1 MQSAAG
7 QDLMLRDQPL
17 ILVVDDE
24 PLILTMAKEIL
35 TSEGYQVETAGNGN
49 QALEA
54 LQKHAFDL
62 VLTDMMMPDMS
73 GMDLVQHL
81 RLHHPETLALVFTG
95 YANYQDAVEAVKL
108 GAFDYLSKPVQPEI
122 LRHAIGRA
130 LEYQRLVR
138 AQKDLE
144 MVFQGAQ
151 ALGWQAVELVST
163 TREAAVLN
171 ALRERIQ
178 RQEDLNEVGRQFLQ
192 AAQQLVEVTNS
203 SIFLFDAVRG
213 EFCGLA
219 AVGPDV
225 DGKLGERITAQGIM
239 GYVAN
244 HRRPLLVPDLRRERQ
259 FALLARRH
267 SYQTNSFMVIPL
279 TGYKF
284 WGVINLADRQD
295 GLPFGP
301 RDLFLGWLLG
311 RLLVEFL
318 ETSNPVVEET
328 DFPLTAPWI
337 SKELPV
343 GLAFLDENLAI
354 IHSNP
359 ALKRLVGLEEQVLTG
374 REIFPLLGLSALD
387 QATLEA
393 AFRKALTT
401 KESQEFFSIKTQAQE
416 DAVRYL
422 GVRMVPLPAGR
433 EAGRAL
439 LLVDDVTELETL
451 KQRLHLYEHLAIMG
465 KLTLCVAHEL
475 NNPLD
480 GIRRYLSLALMK
492 KDDAKEVERYLAEV
506 QKGLQK
512 MSLSIK
518 SLMFSANPYK
528 APPRASDNLCNLL
541 QDAIKIMMF
550 QASDQRV
557 QVGFLPPA
565 EFGNLMV
572 EADLYYVFINIIKN
586 ALQAMPHGGELK
598 VHGFLHNHQIEIAF
612 EDTGAGLSSEELD
625 KIFQPF
631 YSTKQGV
638 QGLGLGLP
646 ICQKILDRYGGRLV
660 VESHP
665 GRGTKMR
672 VILPHS
678 EPGGSDGH

>member
-1 MQSAAG
+1 
-7 QDLMLRDQPL
+7 MLRDQPL

-24 PLILTMAKEIL
+24 PLILNMAKEIL
-35 TSEGYQVETAGNGN
+35 NAEGYQVETAGDGK

-54 LQKHAFDL
+54 LQTHSFDL
-62 VLTDMMMPDMS
+62 VLTDMMMPDMT
-73 GMDLVQHL
+73 GMELVRHL
-81 RLHHPETLALVFTG
+81 RHHHPGTLAIVFTG
-95 YANYQDAVEAVKL
+95 YANYEDAVGAVKL
-108 GAFDYLSKPVQPEI
+108 GAFDYLPKPVQPEI

-138 AQKDLE
+138 AEKDLE
-144 MVFQGAQ
+144 TVFQGAE

-163 TREAAVLN
+163 TKEAAALN
-171 ALRERIQ
+171 ALRERT
-178 RQEDLNEVGRQFLQ
+178 REQEDLKEVGRQFLQ
-192 AAQQLVEVTNS
+192 VAQELVQVTNS

-213 EFCGLA
+213 EFSGLA

-225 DGKLGERITAQGIM
+225 EVKVGERIAAQGIM
-239 GYVAN
+239 GYVAS
-244 HRRPLLVPDLRRERQ
+244 HRRPLLVPDLRQDRQ
-259 FALLARRH
+259 FALLARRP
-267 SYQTNSFMVIPL
+267 SYQTNSFMIIPL
-279 TGYKF
+279 SGYKF

-295 GLPFGP
+295 GMPFGA

-311 RLLVEFL
+311 RLLVEVL
-318 ETSNPVVEET
+318 ETGKFEDEEA
-328 DFPLTAPWI
+328 DLPLSAPWI

-343 GLAFLDENLAI
+343 GLTFLDENLAI

-359 ALKRLVGLEEQVLTG
+359 AMMQLVGLEGETLAG
-374 REIFPLLGLSALD
+374 REIFPLLGLSAQD
-387 QATLEA
+387 RETLEG
-393 AFRKALTT
+393 AFRKAITT
-401 KESQEFFSIKTQAQE
+401 QESQEFFSIKTIARE
-416 DAVRYL
+416 NAVRYL
-422 GVRMVPLPAGR
+422 GVRMVPLPADKEGPR
-433 EAGRAL
+433 GL
-439 LLVDDVTELETL
+439 LLVNDVTELETL

-492 KDDAKEVERYLAEV
+492 KDDPKEVERYLGEV

-512 MSLSIK
+512 MATSIK

-528 APPRASDNLCNLL
+528 APPRANDSLSNLL

-557 QVGFLPPA
+557 QVDFHPPV

-586 ALQAMPHGGELK
+586 ALQAMPHGGDLK

-678 EPGGSDGH
+678 EPGGADGR

>member
-1 MQSAAG
+1 MMRFGFPGFGSRRTFFPLLSSKRTTQCQNRPESRGLTFTIAG
-7 QDLMLRDQPL
+7 
-17 ILVVDDE
+17 
-24 PLILTMAKEIL
+24 
-35 TSEGYQVETAGNGN
+35 G
-49 QALEA
+49 
-54 LQKHAFDL
+54 
-62 VLTDMMMPDMS
+62 
-73 GMDLVQHL
+73 
-81 RLHHPETLALVFTG
+81 
-95 YANYQDAVEAVKL
+95 
-108 GAFDYLSKPVQPEI
+108 
-122 LRHAIGRA
+122 
-130 LEYQRLVR
+130 
-138 AQKDLE
+138 
-144 MVFQGAQ
+144 
-151 ALGWQAVELVST
+151 
-163 TREAAVLN
+163 
-171 ALRERIQ
+171 
-178 RQEDLNEVGRQFLQ
+178 
-192 AAQQLVEVTNS
+192 
-203 SIFLFDAVRG
+203 
-213 EFCGLA
+213 
-219 AVGPDV
+219 
-225 DGKLGERITAQGIM
+225 
-239 GYVAN
+239 
-244 HRRPLLVPDLRRERQ
+244 LLVPDLRQDRQ
-259 FALLARRH
+259 FALLAQRP
-267 SYQTNSFMVIPL
+267 SYQTNSFMIIPL
-279 TGYKF
+279 SGYKF

-295 GLPFGP
+295 GMPFGP

-311 RLLVEFL
+311 RLLVEVL
-318 ETSNPVVEET
+318 ETGKPVDEET
-328 DFPLTAPWI
+328 DLHLTAPWI

-359 ALKRLVGLEEQVLTG
+359 ALMRLVGLEEETLAG
-374 REIFPLLGLSALD
+374 REIFPLLGLSAQD
-387 QATLEA
+387 QETLEA
-393 AFRKALTT
+393 AFRKAITT
-401 KESQEFFSIKTQAQE
+401 QESQEFFSIKTIARE
-416 DAVRYL
+416 NAVRYL
-422 GVRMVPLPAGR
+422 GVRMVPLPADR
-433 EAGRAL
+433 EGARGL
-439 LLVDDVTELETL
+439 LLVNDVTELETL

-492 KDDAKEVERYLAEV
+492 KDDPKEVERYLAEV

-512 MSLSIK
+512 MAASIK

-528 APPRASDNLCNLL
+528 APPRASDSLCNLL

-557 QVGFLPPA
+557 QVGFHPPA

-572 EADLYYVFINIIKN
+572 EADLYYVFINLIKN
-586 ALQAMPHGGELK
+586 ALQAMPHGGDLK

-678 EPGGSDGH
+678 EPGGSDGQ